1 MKVKYTNTD
10 KNEPNLS
17 KNKIYYVIAV
27 EFSNSD
33 SMSGNYIKYRIMN
46 DMNQVI
52 PYSAKDFDVVSG
64 KLSTYWVYNA
74 GSANDYSILPKELAY
89 FQFWDDFY
97 NDDKK
102 ALELFESSYMKII
115 MEEASTYEIKEILKR
130 NEYEVSLILRGLGD
144 SQNNDFLKDVLEIVK
159 KEFTLFKAYSRV
171 KIKPILIEC
180 FEYLSKI
187 GGEKTDELFVKY
199 YENIVWQCKELDMIV
214 NEYFSKK

>member
-17 KNKIYYVIAV
+17 ENKIYYVIAI

-89 FQFWDDFY
+89 VQFWDDFY

-115 MEEASTYEIKEILKR
+115 MEEASTDEIKEILQR

-144 SQNNDFLKDVLEIVK
+144 SQNNDYLKDVLEIVK

-199 YENIVWQCKELDMIV
+199 YENIECQCKELDMIV